1 MTRAAIRKASYG
13 SLTYNSARNDYGPND
28 STAALD
34 NDSAR
39 NDSASNNFPEAHRT
53 DTDLNTR
60 VVALLAAYPG
70 IQTLTDLVAI
80 NPNELNQSGRIDYL
94 SALERQSAWLQAVM
108 QRAIVAVAG
117 NDSSTPENT
126 WDGID
131 DAEREEVAAALRL
144 SGNTAQMR
152 IDVART
158 LINHLPN
165 TCSALAMGEISASH
179 ATVIAKETAA
189 AIRDGISEFA
199 IYQIE
204 EKALAHA
211 EFHTPG
217 QVANKV
223 RTTIAAL
230 APAEFEQ
237 VVDRARESR
246 RVSCYNDADGMA
258 TVVAILPAQDAQ
270 MVMKSIES
278 YIMKMNEI
286 DEAKRKNFAAN
297 FTNQSSSSIVF
308 NNSNSSKI
316 INASD
321 SSTDFKAADSLNS
334 LDVANEATSTW
345 SLLSADNKRADAL
358 TAILSQALASS
369 VDEVR
374 PHRRPVTVNVTID
387 LPTLLGLAEN
397 PGQLSGYGAIPAS
410 VARELA
416 SDATW
421 KRFITDPQTGNLLD
435 YGREKYEPPQA
446 LVDFLLARDRTCR
459 FPGCRQPASKSDIDH
474 AHSWETGGET
484 KPENLGLLCRRHHRL
499 KTHGRW
505 ALVSNSDG
513 SCEWTSPV
521 GKKYF
526 VPARPINETV

>member
-1 MTRAAIRKASYG
+1 MTSAAIRKTNYESPTSDSVRSG
-13 SLTYNSARNDYGPND
+13 SVRSD
-28 STAALD
+28 SVRSGSVQSGSVAVLST
-34 NDSAR
+34 
-39 NDSASNNFPEAHRT
+39 E
-53 DTDLNTR
+53 TDLNAR

-70 IQTLTDLVAI
+70 IQTLTGLVAI
-80 NPNELNQSGRIDYL
+80 DPNELNQSGRIDFL

-117 NDSSTPENT
+117 NDPTTPEKT

-131 DAEREEVAAALRL
+131 EAEREEVAAALRL

-246 RVSCYNDADGMA
+246 RVSCYNDSDGMA

-270 MVMKSIES
+270 IVMKSIES
-278 YIMKMNEI
+278 YILKMNEI
-286 DEAKRKNFAAN
+286 DEAKHKNFVAN
-297 FTNQSSSSIVF
+297 FPNQSGDGK
-308 NNSNSSKI
+308 NS
-316 INASD
+316 
-321 SSTDFKAADSLNS
+321 
-334 LDVANEATSTW
+334 NEATSTW

-358 TAILSQALASS
+358 TAILSQALASN

-421 KRFITDPQTGNLLD
+421 KRFITDPQSGNLLD

-474 AHSWETGGET
+474 AQSWETGGET

-526 VPARPINETV
+526 VPARPMNETI

>member
-1 MTRAAIRKASYG
+1 MLFRSRS
-13 SLTYNSARNDYGPND
+13 
-28 STAALD
+28 
-34 NDSAR
+34 
-39 NDSASNNFPEAHRT
+39 
-53 DTDLNTR
+53 
-60 VVALLAAYPG
+60 
-70 IQTLTDLVAI
+70 
-80 NPNELNQSGRIDYL
+80 
-94 SALERQSAWLQAVM
+94 
-108 QRAIVAVAG
+108 
-117 NDSSTPENT
+117 
-126 WDGID
+126 
-131 DAEREEVAAALRL
+131 
-144 SGNTAQMR
+144 
-152 IDVART
+152 
-158 LINHLPN
+158 
-165 TCSALAMGEISASH
+165 
-179 ATVIAKETAA
+179 
-189 AIRDGISEFA
+189 GISEFA

-246 RVSCYNDADGMA
+246 RVSCYNEADGMA

-270 MVMKSIES
+270 LVMKSIES
-278 YIMKMNEI
+278 YILKMNEI
-286 DEAKRKNFAAN
+286 DEAKHQALGN
-297 FTNQSSSSIVF
+297 TCQP
-308 NNSNSSKI
+308 
-316 INASD
+316 
-321 SSTDFKAADSLNS
+321 T
-334 LDVANEATSTW
+334 ETW

-358 TAILSQALASS
+358 TAILSQALASN
-369 VDEVR
+369 VDQVR

-459 FPGCRQPASKSDIDH
+459 FPGCRQPASKSDIDP
-474 AHSWETGGET
+474 AQSWETGGET

-505 ALVSNSDG
+505 ALMSNSDG

>member
-1 MTRAAIRKASYG
+1 
-13 SLTYNSARNDYGPND
+13 
-28 STAALD
+28 
-34 NDSAR
+34 
-39 NDSASNNFPEAHRT
+39 
-53 DTDLNTR
+53 
-60 VVALLAAYPG
+60 
-70 IQTLTDLVAI
+70 
-80 NPNELNQSGRIDYL
+80 
-94 SALERQSAWLQAVM
+94 M

-117 NDSSTPENT
+117 NDPSTPEKT

-189 AIRDGISEFA
+189 AIRGGISEFA

-246 RVSCYNDADGMA
+246 RVSCYNEADGMA
-258 TVVAILPAQDAQ
+258 TVVAILPAEDAQ
-270 MVMKSIES
+270 IVMKSIES
-278 YIMKMNEI
+278 YILKMNEN
-286 DEAKRKNFAAN
+286 DEAKHQALGN
-297 FTNQSSSSIVF
+297 TCSP
-308 NNSNSSKI
+308 
-316 INASD
+316 
-321 SSTDFKAADSLNS
+321 T
-334 LDVANEATSTW
+334 ETW

-369 VDEVR
+369 VDQVR

-474 AHSWETGGET
+474 AQSWETGGET

-505 ALVSNSDG
+505 ALMSNSDG

>member
-1 MTRAAIRKASYG
+1 MTSAAIRKASYE
-13 SLTYNSARNDYGPND
+13 SLADDAARND
-28 STAALD
+28 A
-34 NDSAR
+34 AR
-39 NDSASNNFPEAHRT
+39 NDAARNDAARSDSAAALGSDP
-53 DTDLNTR
+53 DLNAH

-70 IQTLTDLVAI
+70 IKTLTSLVAI
-80 NPNELNQSGRIDYL
+80 DPNDLTQGSRIDYL

-117 NDSSTPENT
+117 SDPSTPEKP

-131 DAEREEVAAALRL
+131 DAEREDVAAALRL
-144 SGNTAQMR
+144 SGSTAQMR

-158 LINHLPN
+158 LVNHLPN

-204 EKALAHA
+204 ERALSHA

-223 RTTIAAL
+223 RTTIAQL
-230 APAEFEQ
+230 APAEFEE
-237 VVDRARESR
+237 VVDRARETR
-246 RVSCYNDADGMA
+246 RVSCYNEADGMA

-270 MVMKSIES
+270 TVMKSIEA
-278 YIMKMNEI
+278 YILKMNEI
-286 DEAKRKNFAAN
+286 DEKSRAVADHKRAN
-297 FTNQSSSSIVF
+297 SSSA
-308 NNSNSSKI
+308 SNSS
-316 INASD
+316 S
-321 SSTDFKAADSLNS
+321 
-334 LDVANEATSTW
+334 ATNTW

-358 TAILSQALASS
+358 TAILSQALASN

-410 VARELA
+410 IARELA

-459 FPGCRQPASKSDIDH
+459 FPGCRQPASRADIDH
-474 AHSWETGGET
+474 AQSWESGGET

-521 GKKYF
+521 GKSYF
-526 VPARPINETV
+526 VPARPINENV